1 MPDKDG
7 YPTQHELK
15 KIQKLKGRTKLPEL
29 LEHLESI
36 WHWSEWGFVKRW
48 GFVTFPYRNIVLKLE
63 LHTGGWSGNEDIIQE
78 LRKTDLWWLFWV
90 RSDRGGHF
98 YFEIPNKTLK
108 GGD

>member
-1 MPDKDG
+1 MSPDKDG
-7 YPTQHELK
+7 YPTEDELK
-15 KIQKLKGRTKLPEL
+15 KIQKLKDYTKL

-48 GFVTFPYRNIVLKLE
+48 GFVTFPKRKKVLKLE
-63 LHTGGWSGNEDIIQE
+63 LHTGGWSGNEDIIQRLTE
-78 LRKTDLWWLFWV
+78 TDFWLLFWV

-108 GGD
+108 GGN